1 MMKQTNAKIFLAEER
16 GLNESGWYRSCN
28 TFNYDRFFN
37 RHKTPFGGIYI
48 FNDDLLAGGHSLE
61 MKADQHSFV
70 LLLPVF
76 GALEFNDMQGHSGLM
91 AAGQLQLLRLR
102 AGARLVLTN
111 PFTDMTVNFV
121 QAWIH
126 DGGTAPASPPS
137 TISYDVNTFMN
148 SLVQVTPT
156 HLDGAEVPFTVSV
169 GKFSGRGEALHPMRR
184 SNAGFFVFVLNGAF
198 EVEGRLL
205 HNRDGLALWGLQE
218 ADMEALSPDALLLA
232 IETPFTFSAE

>member
-1 MMKQTNAKIFLAEER
+1 MMKQTNAKIYLAEER

-28 TFNYDRFFN
+28 TFNYGRYFN
-37 RHKTPFGGIYI
+37 QHKTPFGGIYI

-61 MKADQHSFV
+61 MKAEHASFV
-70 LLLPVF
+70 VLLPVF
-76 GALEFNDMQGHSGLM
+76 GALEFNDMQGRSGLM
-91 AAGQLQLLRLR
+91 AAGQLQLLRLG
-102 AGARLVLTN
+102 AGARLVLAN
-111 PFTDMTVNFV
+111 PFTDITVNFV
-121 QAWIH
+121 QIWIH
-126 DGGTAPASPPS
+126 DEGKMPSAPSA

-156 HLDGAEVPFTVSV
+156 HLDGTQVPFIVSV
-169 GKFSGRGEALHPMRR
+169 GKFSGRGEALHPMRG
-184 SNAGFFVFVLNGAF
+184 NNTGFFVFVLNGAF

-232 IETPFTFSAE
+232 IETPFTFSGG